1 MEIKQRIKLLS
12 KIRVF
17 NVSIHMDKGVQFM
30 FQNEI
35 TQFYSKEKDSVKADK
50 IIFKDGVNN

>member
-1 MEIKQRIKLLS
+1 MS